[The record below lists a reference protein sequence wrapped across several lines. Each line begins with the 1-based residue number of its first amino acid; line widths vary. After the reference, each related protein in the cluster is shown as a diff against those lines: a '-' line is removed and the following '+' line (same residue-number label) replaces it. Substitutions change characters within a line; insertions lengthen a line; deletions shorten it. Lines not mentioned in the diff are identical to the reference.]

1 MDFDFT
7 QLGAFAN
14 AASTALKVTSDAV
27 KTVQSIKDLVG
38 KDEASSRSEI
48 DALLNK
54 LMTELT
60 LANLQNLQLSDQL
73 KQVTN
78 TIVAV
83 ADFQS
88 KLSRY
93 EEYHTPQGAIL
104 LRLKSEFQSDGVGH
118 FVCPICVEKKR
129 EFHYV
134 TGSPDHNGKHCQ
146 CCLHFF
152 EFRRSDPVRGF
163 Y

>member
-88 KLSRY
+88 KWIA
-93 EEYHTPQGAIL
+93 AIFCAKVK
-104 LRLKSEFQSDGVGH
+104 KSQASVSKG
-118 FVCPICVEKKR
+118 
-129 EFHYV
+129 
-134 TGSPDHNGKHCQ
+134 
-146 CCLHFF
+146 
-152 EFRRSDPVRGF
+152 
-163 Y
+163 